1 MKARAKTAVYYN
13 KKRYEKDEELIIK
26 EDAFDDNLFE
36 NLDGDKKEPKE
47 TKKKEAPAKN
57 DVEDETLEEE

>member
-1 MKARAKTAVYYN
+1 MADYSNTSEMAW
-13 KKRYEKDEELIIK
+13 LQ
-26 EDAFDDNLFE
+26 F
-36 NLDGDKKEPKE
+36 